1 MFHPFPSMYRLR
13 FLKNSLVFVFVFSCG
28 MASAQID
35 SLTRVYSKTKTD
47 TSRVNLINR
56 IVYAYE
62 QINLDSAGK
71 WAEKGF
77 ALSKSSLNNKGIGY
91 YFNHKGRMCLY
102 TQKYDSAIIYFKQAY
117 PFFEKANFT
126 KGMISC
132 NNNIGAVYG
141 EIGKNKES
149 LEYHFKNVKLGES
162 AGDKE
167 SIANSYVNIGNVYN
181 QMQNYY
187 LSVQHILKAIPLY
200 EELKLEKP
208 LGTCYYNLA
217 VSNYHLKNY
226 EKASE
231 YGLRSNEYFQRSN
244 TLSQIPNNYSLLS
257 NIALDQKNFDG
268 ALVSAKTGAELAL
281 KLSNTYALFF
291 LYENMAQAYRNK
303 NQSDSALHYINRTV
317 DIALQFNY
325 DPFKLKSY
333 RSKGLIL
340 HNRKDY
346 KNAILYLD
354 TAQLLAQ
361 NARDLGVQSDCEQ
374 YLALCYKALSQ
385 PDKAFD
391 HLYSSFTLKDTL
403 FQNSNAR
410 SILEL
415 QTLFETEKKEL
426 QIKNQSLLL
435 DSAKHKNEAKNRLLY
450 FAAFASLCIAVFAFI
465 AYKNFRETKKANVL
479 ISEQKKE
486 VELKNAEI
494 TRQKHIVDQKQKEIL
509 DSIQYAKHIQL
520 AILPP
525 LELVNKHFPNN
536 FILYQPK
543 DIVAGDFYWAEHITD
558 SKQNL
563 FFIAAADSTGHGV
576 PGAIVSVVCS
586 NALNRSVKEY
596 HLTQPSLILDKTRE
610 LVLDTFSK
618 SGEDVKDGMDV
629 SLMVFDLKNKTIAWS
644 GANNPLWYIQNGVF
658 HEIKADKQPIGK
670 SEKFKPFTNHVIP
683 YVEGSLFYL
692 FTDGY
697 PDQFGGPEGKKF
709 KYNRF
714 ADLLVSSHHMDMRA
728 QAQHIGNTFSNW
740 KNKQDQTD
748 DVCVIGIRI

>member
-1 MFHPFPSMYRLR
+1 MFDPFSPIRPFK
-13 FLKNSLVFVFVFSCG
+13 FLKNHLFFLFVLSYSFG
-28 MASAQID
+28 TAQID

-71 WAEKGF
+71 WAQKGF

-268 ALVSAKTGAELAL
+268 ALVAAKTGAELAL

-303 NQSDSALHYINRTV
+303 NQSDSALHYINKTV
-317 DIALQFNY
+317 NIALQFNY

-450 FAAFASLCIAVFAFI
+450 FAAFASLCIAIFAFI

-486 VELKNAEI
+486 VEFKNAEI

-714 ADLLVSSHHMDMRA
+714 ADLLVSSHHMDMRT
-728 QAQHIGNTFSNW
+728 QAQHIGTTFSNW

>member
-1 MFHPFPSMYRLR
+1 MKKSTLFI
-13 FLKNSLVFVFVFSCG
+13 LVLFSG
-28 MASAQID
+28 SIFSQID
-35 SLTRVYSKTKTD
+35 SLVKIYSKTKAD
-47 TSRVNLINR
+47 TTKIELITK
-56 IVYAYE
+56 IVYAFE
-62 QINLDSAGK
+62 QTNFDSATL

-77 ALSKSSLNNKGIGY
+77 NLAKKTLNNKGIGH

-102 TQKYDSAIIYFKQAY
+102 TQKYDSAIIYFKQGY
-117 PFFEKANFT
+117 VFFEKANFT
-126 KGMISC
+126 KGLIST

-149 LEYHFKNVKLGES
+149 LEYHFKNVGIGKTSGDEES
-162 AGDKE
+162 L
-167 SIANSYVNIGNVYN
+167 ANSYVNIGNVYI

-187 LSVQHILKAIPLY
+187 LSVQYILQAIPIY
-200 EELKLEKP
+200 EKLKLEKP

-217 VSNYHLKNY
+217 VANYHLKNY
-226 EKASE
+226 VKASE
-231 YGLRSNEYFQRSN
+231 FGLRSNEYFQHSN
-244 TLSQIPNNYSLLS
+244 TLSQLPNNYSLLS

-268 ALVSAKTGAELAL
+268 ALITAKTGAELAI
-281 KLSNTYALFF
+281 KSSNTYALFF
-291 LYENMAQAYRNK
+291 LYENMAQAYRSK
-303 NQSDSALHYINRTV
+303 KQLDSALRYVNKSV

-340 HNRKDY
+340 HDRGDY
-346 KNAILYLD
+346 KNAILFLD
-354 TAQLLAQ
+354 TAQRLAKNRNNLEIQ
-361 NARDLGVQSDCEQ
+361 TDCNL
-374 YLALCYKALSQ
+374 YLALSYKALSK
-385 PDKAFD
+385 PENAFD
-391 HLYSSFTLKDTL
+391 LLYLSSAQKDTL
-403 FQNSNAR
+403 FQNTNAR

-450 FAAFASLCIAVFAFI
+450 FSAFASLCIAVFAFI
-465 AYKNFRETKKANVL
+465 AFKNFKETKKANVL
-479 ISEQKKE
+479 IKEQKLE
-486 VELKNAEI
+486 VDLKNTEI
-494 TRQKHIVDQKQKEIL
+494 TRQKMIVDQKQKEIL

-525 LELVNKHFPNN
+525 LELVNKHLPEN
-536 FILYQPK
+536 FIIYQPK
-543 DIVAGDFYWAEHITD
+543 DIVAGDFYWAEHI
-558 SKQNL
+558 SNKEQNL

-596 HLTQPSLILDKTRE
+596 RLTQASQILDKTRE

-618 SGEDVKDGMDV
+618 SGEDIKDGMDI
-629 SLMVFDLKNKTIAWS
+629 SLMVIDMNQNKISWS
-644 GANNPLWYIQNGVF
+644 GANNPLWLIQNGNF

-670 SEKFKPFTNHVIP
+670 SEKFKPFTNHEIP
-683 YVEGSLFYL
+683 YVKNTMFYL

-714 ADLLVSSHHMDMRA
+714 ADLLIA
-728 QAQHIGNTFSNW
+728 NQHLDLNVQSKNISAAFSNW
-740 KNKQDQTD
+740 KNKQEQTD

>member
-1 MFHPFPSMYRLR
+1 MLDSFSAFVPLQL
-13 FLKNSLVFVFVFSCG
+13 LKKGFFFVFVLCCG
-28 MASAQID
+28 FTQAQID
-35 SLTRVYSKTKTD
+35 SLVLVYSQTKTD
-47 TSRVNLINR
+47 TSKVNLINR

-62 QINLDSAGK
+62 QNNLDSASA
-71 WAEKGF
+71 WAQKGF
-77 ALSKSSLNNKGIGY
+77 LVSKSSLNNKGIGY
-91 YFNHKGRMCLY
+91 YFNHKGRMNLY
-102 TQKYDSAIIYFKQAY
+102 TQKYDSAIFYFKQAY

-162 AGDKE
+162 FGDKE

-226 EKASE
+226 VKATE

-244 TLSQIPNNYSLLS
+244 TLSQLPNNYSLLS
-257 NIALDQKNFDG
+257 NIALDQKNLDG
-268 ALVSAKTGAELAL
+268 ALISAKTGAGLAI
-281 KLSNTYALFF
+281 KNSNTYALFF

-303 NQSDSALHYINRTV
+303 KQLDSALRYVNKTV

-340 HNRKDY
+340 HDRKDY
-346 KNAILYLD
+346 KNAILFLD
-354 TAQLLAQ
+354 TALRLAKTT
-361 NARDLGVQSDCEQ
+361 NDLGIQSDCKL
-374 YLALCYKALSQ
+374 YLAFCYKALSR
-385 PDKAFD
+385 PDQAFD
-391 HLYSSFTLKDTL
+391 YLLSSSGLKDTL

-450 FAAFASLCIAVFAFI
+450 FSAFASLCIAVFAFI
-465 AYKNFRETKKANVL
+465 AFKNYKETKKANVL
-479 ISEQKKE
+479 IKEQKQE
-486 VELKNAEI
+486 VELKNTEI
-494 TRQKHIVDQKQKEIL
+494 TRQKQIVDQKQKEIL

-536 FILYQPK
+536 FIIYQPK
-543 DIVAGDFYWAEHITD
+543 DIVAGDFYWAEHIID
-558 SKQNL
+558 NKQNL

-596 HLTQPSLILDKTRE
+596 HFTQAAQILDKTRE
-610 LVLDTFSK
+610 LVLETFSK
-618 SGEDVKDGMDV
+618 SGEDVKDGMDI
-629 SLMVFDLKNKTIAWS
+629 SLMVIDLKNKTISWS
-644 GANNPLWYIQNGVF
+644 GANNPLWFIQNGAF
-658 HEIKADKQPIGK
+658 REIKADKQPIGK

-714 ADLLVSSHHMDMRA
+714 ADLLISNQHLDLTTQAKNISS
-728 QAQHIGNTFSNW
+728 TFSNW